1 LLTKT
6 ELKQV
11 LLLSAIGVMALMSV
25 RSLRAQT
32 SNPCT
37 EVKLPAPVVESIKT
51 KFSGWRPK
59 QISDL
64 AADDQQL
71 WLKAHRDECPGM
83 AVGHFESSD
92 QLSYGVLLVPQSKPT
107 GGYNLLV
114 FNRMANGDV
123 YVWKSLDHA
132 EAAYSGL
139 VISKV
144 PPGQYSHYDNASISA
159 KTKLDSILLEWIEK
173 GAYLYYWSAGR
184 YKKLEVSG

>member
-1 LLTKT
+1 MLAKT
-6 ELKQV
+6 ELGQV
-11 LLLSAIGVMALMSV
+11 MLLPVRGVMALMSA
-25 RSLRAQT
+25 RSLQAQT

-37 EVKLPAPVVESIKT
+37 EVKLPTPVVELIKT

-123 YVWKSLDHA
+123 YVWKLLDHA

-139 VISKV
+139 VILAIPSGLARRRRQDE
-144 PPGQYSHYDNASISA
+144 PLLMLGYS
-159 KTKLDSILLEWIEK
+159 
-173 GAYLYYWSAGR
+173 
-184 YKKLEVSG
+184 